1 METTLTEA
9 ELEAGLRDALERVR
23 SGERVVVER
32 DGQAI
37 AVIAPPKPRP
47 GITGREILARLGDL
61 RMPGDGY
68 ADDIEA
74 ARADLAPAVPPAW
87 PD

>member
-23 SGERVVVER
+23 GGERVVVER

-37 AVIAPPKPRP
+37 AVIGPPPKP
-47 GITGREILARLGDL
+47 GITWAELVDAL
-61 RMPGDGY
+61 RD
-68 ADDIEA
+68 
-74 ARADLAPAVPPAW
+74 VPPLDDDFAQDIADIRATQRPMRVPEW